1 LDLGFTWYVL
11 VCIGMYW
18 YVLVCIGNP
27 FEILKVK
34 SNIALG
40 QGAESRE
47 AGDGWLAGQQTVGF
61 KNYK

>member
-1 LDLGFTWYVL
+1 
-11 VCIGMYW
+11 MYW
-18 YVLVCIGNP
+18 YVLVLLDP